1 MEQTIKPV
9 KSGDRIPYH
18 CKMCGECCRHVKD
31 QIMLEPLDAYHL
43 GQFLQKS
50 GVLETVDEVYGKFA
64 HPVMLADGFPIFALN
79 TQGKDDSCVFLRD
92 GRCSIYE
99 ARLRVCRLYPL
110 TVSSGVRGKKF
121 EFYQCLDRHADHFV
135 DHAITVK
142 DWTYQNFTK
151 ADRLYFEREAQIVP
165 RIGKLIRAM
174 TKDQQMSEL
183 FHILFYRY
191 YDYDLGQPFMEQYDR
206 NHAALL
212 ATLRSCCGKEIQT

>member
-1 MEQTIKPV
+1 MEQPIKPV
-9 KSGDRIPYH
+9 KSGDHIPYH
-18 CKMCGECCRHVKD
+18 CQMCGECCRHVKEH
-31 QIMLEPLDAYHL
+31 IMLEPLDAYHL

-50 GVLETVDEVYGKFA
+50 GVLETVDEVYAKFA
-64 HPVMLADGFPIFALN
+64 HPVMLAEGFPIFVLN

-151 ADRLYFEREAQIVP
+151 EDRLYFEREAQIVP
-165 RIGKLIRAM
+165 QIGKLIRAM
-174 TKDQQMSEL
+174 TKEQQMSEL
-183 FHILFYRY
+183 FHVLFYRY
-191 YDYDLGQPFMEQYDR
+191 YNYDLGQPFMEQYDR

-212 ATLRSCCGKEIQT
+212 AALRGCCEKEVQI